1 MAKGFTQEKGVY
13 NEGFAPVAKYISM
26 RLICA
31 ILAMSSLLLDQMDVV
46 TAFLYGSLDETI
58 YMRQP
63 LGFEKK
69 GQEKMVCKLLKS
81 IYGLK
86 QSRR

>member
-1 MAKGFTQEKGVY
+1 MDY
-13 NEGFAPVAKYISM
+13 NEVFAPVAKYSSI

-31 ILAMSSLLLDQMDVV
+31 MVAMYGLLLDQMDVV

-86 QSRR
+86 QSLR